1 MPHRNARVSQVL
13 CCQVE
18 CLKLLAVILLCILC
32 IFLHKFLQVLPCLK
46 VLSAAVN
53 MHKLVHSQ
61 VTTTHPDNNIV
72 TLNLHEHSSSMVP
85 VNPLS
90 LSLEGHSTPDRKRLF
105 VDDVLQFL
113 VDSIFLHRFVGAHI
127 FLDLL
132 ARDFE
137 V

>member
-32 IFLHKFLQVLPCLK
+32 IFLHKFFQVLPCLK

-53 MHKLVHSQ
+53 MYKLVHSQ
-61 VTTTHPDNNIV
+61 VTTAHPDNNIV
-72 TLNLHEHSSSMVP
+72 ALNLHEHSSSMVP
-85 VNPLS
+85 VNPLR
-90 LSLEGHSTPDRKRLF
+90 LSFECHSTPDRQRLF
-105 VDDVLQFL
+105 VDNIFQFL
-113 VDSIFLHRFVGAHI
+113 VDCIFFHRLVGAHLL
-127 FLDLL
+127 LDLL